1 MWRQFIYGVDRR
13 VQRLIFKGISST
25 RGTPLTRISS
35 AARSRGEVD
44 ARGPERH
51 GDFPARY
58 TGPQS
63 FKPTAEHT
71 LSRVLT
77 LYTGLRLGH
86 GWEAVVDVESAGGR
100 GLSEAFGLGGF
111 TDLDVVRK

>member
-1 MWRQFIYGVDRR
+1 MRADRSATATFPR
-13 VQRLIFKGISST
+13 VTPAPRASS
-25 RGTPLTRISS
+25 
-35 AARSRGEVD
+35 
-44 ARGPERH
+44 
-51 GDFPARY
+51 
-58 TGPQS
+58 
-63 FKPTAEHT
+63 PTAEHT